1 MGRQSLFAKAATAIV
16 TMKVFLLLALGA
28 SQINGQR
35 STPDGMGSGSGMG
48 SGYGMGGGSGY
59 GMGGSGYGGWGMGGG
74 SGFGGGWGGECCP
87 TKKIWGLGKKDGI
100 YDLVMDGEMV
110 EAMMNGGMGSGMGG
124 GYGMGSGMRS
134 TPGGMGPSSGGPSS
148 GENMRSTP
156 DMGSGYGMGNGYGMG
171 SGFGMGMG
179 YGGMDMDMSD
189 MEWPHRC
196 RRSCVYQ
203 KRDSKDN
210 RMYCMAR
217 SEYGESMCLREDY
230 DGEKP
235 INVSG
240 YGSEDDFGYGMG
252 GSGSGMDYGSTDAGM
267 GSMEPMA
274 EPAA

>member
-1 MGRQSLFAKAATAIV
+1 MGTELVCQGSNSHRRNEGLPAPC
-16 TMKVFLLLALGA
+16 LGA
-28 SQINGQR
+28 SQIHGQR
-35 STPDGMGSGSGMG
+35 STPDGMGSGNGMG

-110 EAMMNGGMGSGMGG
+110 EAMMNGGMGYG
-124 GYGMGSGMRS
+124 GYGMGSGM
-134 TPGGMGPSSGGPSS
+134 
-148 GENMRSTP
+148 
-156 DMGSGYGMGNGYGMG
+156 
-171 SGFGMGMG
+171 
-179 YGGMDMDMSD
+179 GGMDMDMSD
-189 MEWPHRC
+189 MEWPRRC

-210 RMYCMAR
+210 RLYCMAR

-235 INVSG
+235 IN
-240 YGSEDDFGYGMG
+240 
-252 GSGSGMDYGSTDAGM
+252 
-267 GSMEPMA
+267 
-274 EPAA
+274 

>member
-16 TMKVFLLLALGA
+16 AMKVFLLLALGA

-35 STPDGMGSGSGMG
+35 STPDGMGSGNGMG

-110 EAMMNGGMGSGMGG
+110 EAMMNGGMGYGGSGMGG

-148 GENMRSTP
+148 EENMRSTP

-171 SGFGMGMG
+171 MG

-189 MEWPHRC
+189 MEWPRRC

-230 DGEKP
+230 DGDKP

>member
-1 MGRQSLFAKAATAIV
+1 MGRQSLFAKAATANV
-16 TMKVFLLLALGA
+16 AMKVFLLLALGA

-35 STPDGMGSGSGMG
+35 STPDGMGSGNGMG

-110 EAMMNGGMGSGMGG
+110 EAMMNGGMG
-124 GYGMGSGMRS
+124 YGMRS
-134 TPGGMGPSSGGPSS
+134 TPGGMGPSSG
-148 GENMRSTP
+148 ENMRSTP
-156 DMGSGYGMGNGYGMG
+156 GMGSGYGMG
-171 SGFGMGMG
+171 SGNGMGMG

-189 MEWPHRC
+189 MEWPRRC

-210 RMYCMAR
+210 RMYGLAR

-235 INVSG
+235 INV
-240 YGSEDDFGYGMG
+240 
-252 GSGSGMDYGSTDAGM
+252 
-267 GSMEPMA
+267 
-274 EPAA
+274 

>member
-1 MGRQSLFAKAATAIV
+1 
-16 TMKVFLLLALGA
+16 
-28 SQINGQR
+28 
-35 STPDGMGSGSGMG
+35 
-48 SGYGMGGGSGY
+48 
-59 GMGGSGYGGWGMGGG
+59 
-74 SGFGGGWGGECCP
+74 
-87 TKKIWGLGKKDGI
+87 
-100 YDLVMDGEMV
+100 MDM
-110 EAMMNGGMGSGMGG
+110 
-124 GYGMGSGMRS
+124 
-134 TPGGMGPSSGGPSS
+134 
-148 GENMRSTP
+148 
-156 DMGSGYGMGNGYGMG
+156 DMSDMEWPRRCH
-171 SGFGMGMG
+171 SMG

-189 MEWPHRC
+189 MEWPRRC

>member
-16 TMKVFLLLALGA
+16 AMKVFLLLALGA

-35 STPDGMGSGSGMG
+35 STPDGMGSGNGMG
-48 SGYGMGGGSGY
+48 SGYGMGGGSGC
-59 GMGGSGYGGWGMGGG
+59 GMGYGG
-74 SGFGGGWGGECCP
+74 
-87 TKKIWGLGKKDGI
+87 
-100 YDLVMDGEMV
+100 Y
-110 EAMMNGGMGSGMGG
+110 GMGSGMGG

-134 TPGGMGPSSGGPSS
+134 TPG
-148 GENMRSTP
+148 ENMRSTP
-156 DMGSGYGMGNGYGMG
+156 GMGR
-171 SGFGMGMG
+171 G

-189 MEWPHRC
+189 MEWPRRC

-217 SEYGESMCLREDY
+217 SEYGESMCMREDY

-240 YGSEDDFGYGMG
+240 CGSEDDFGYGMG

-267 GSMEPMA
+267 GSIEPMA

>member
-1 MGRQSLFAKAATAIV
+1 MGRQSLFAKAATANV
-16 TMKVFLLLALGA
+16 AMKVFLLLALGA

-35 STPDGMGSGSGMG
+35 STPDGMGSGNGMG

-110 EAMMNGGMGSGMGG
+110 EAMMNGGMGYGGYGMGSGMGG
-124 GYGMGSGMRS
+124 GYGMGYGMGSGMRS
-134 TPGGMGPSSGGPSS
+134 TPGGMGPSSGGSSS

-156 DMGSGYGMGNGYGMG
+156 DMGSGYGMG
-171 SGFGMGMG
+171 MG

-189 MEWPHRC
+189 MEWPRRC

>member
-1 MGRQSLFAKAATAIV
+1 
-16 TMKVFLLLALGA
+16 
-28 SQINGQR
+28 
-35 STPDGMGSGSGMG
+35 
-48 SGYGMGGGSGY
+48 
-59 GMGGSGYGGWGMGGG
+59 
-74 SGFGGGWGGECCP
+74 
-87 TKKIWGLGKKDGI
+87 
-100 YDLVMDGEMV
+100 
-110 EAMMNGGMGSGMGG
+110 MGSGMGG

-134 TPGGMGPSSGGPSS
+134 TPG
-148 GENMRSTP
+148 ENMRSTP
-156 DMGSGYGMGNGYGMG
+156 D
-171 SGFGMGMG
+171 MGMG

-189 MEWPHRC
+189 MEWPRRC

>member
-16 TMKVFLLLALGA
+16 AMKVFLLLALGA

-59 GMGGSGYGGWGMGGG
+59 GM
-74 SGFGGGWGGECCP
+74 
-87 TKKIWGLGKKDGI
+87 
-100 YDLVMDGEMV
+100 
-110 EAMMNGGMGSGMGG
+110 
-124 GYGMGSGMRS
+124 
-134 TPGGMGPSSGGPSS
+134 
-148 GENMRSTP
+148 
-156 DMGSGYGMGNGYGMG
+156 
-171 SGFGMGMG
+171 
-179 YGGMDMDMSD
+179 DMDMSD
-189 MEWPHRC
+189 MEWPRRC

-252 GSGSGMDYGSTDAGM
+252 GSG
-267 GSMEPMA
+267 
-274 EPAA
+274 

>member
-1 MGRQSLFAKAATAIV
+1 M
-16 TMKVFLLLALGA
+16 
-28 SQINGQR
+28 
-35 STPDGMGSGSGMG
+35 
-48 SGYGMGGGSGY
+48 GMGGGSGY
-59 GMGGSGYGGWGMGGG
+59 GMGGSGYGGWGMDGG

-100 YDLVMDGEMV
+100 YDLVMDGDMV
-110 EAMMNGGMGSGMGG
+110 EAMMNGGMGYG
-124 GYGMGSGMRS
+124 GYGMGSGM
-134 TPGGMGPSSGGPSS
+134 GGGY
-148 GENMRSTP
+148 E
-156 DMGSGYGMGNGYGMG
+156 MGSGYGMG

-189 MEWPHRC
+189 MEWPRRC

>member
-1 MGRQSLFAKAATAIV
+1 MGRQSLFAKAATANV
-16 TMKVFLLLALGA
+16 AMKVFLLLALGA

-59 GMGGSGYGGWGMGGG
+59 GMGGSGYGGWGMDGG

-110 EAMMNGGMGSGMGG
+110 EAMMNGGMGYGGYGMGSGMGG
-124 GYGMGSGMRS
+124 GFGMGYGMGSGMRS

-156 DMGSGYGMGNGYGMG
+156 DMGSG
-171 SGFGMGMG
+171 FGMGMG

-189 MEWPHRC
+189 MEWPRRC

-240 YGSEDDFGYGMG
+240 YG
-252 GSGSGMDYGSTDAGM
+252 
-267 GSMEPMA
+267 
-274 EPAA
+274 

>member
-1 MGRQSLFAKAATAIV
+1 MG
-16 TMKVFLLLALGA
+16 G
-28 SQINGQR
+28 
-35 STPDGMGSGSGMG
+35 
-48 SGYGMGGGSGY
+48 GYGM
-59 GMGGSGYGGWGMGGG
+59 
-74 SGFGGGWGGECCP
+74 
-87 TKKIWGLGKKDGI
+87 
-100 YDLVMDGEMV
+100 
-110 EAMMNGGMGSGMGG
+110 GMGSGMGG

-134 TPGGMGPSSGGPSS
+134 TPG
-148 GENMRSTP
+148 ENMRSTP
-156 DMGSGYGMGNGYGMG
+156 GMGSGY
-171 SGFGMGMG
+171 GMGMG

-189 MEWPHRC
+189 MEWPRRC